1 MNGIPPRA
9 ARRALLNVVLRSRV
23 MEISVAKNFD
33 DYVAVIAANSPHVLV
48 MDWWRRLDLA
58 LRDYGGTLKPMIDS
72 KNREAIEKAVS
83 QDQNLGPGVADL
95 IRGLRQLRNRVA
107 HESINLSAEDATAYA
122 RQAFSVIAALAR
134 RVSERS
140 TSRNR
145 DCQTLRTPHPK
156 H

>member
-1 MNGIPPRA
+1 
-9 ARRALLNVVLRSRV
+9 
-23 MEISVAKNFD
+23 MEIFVAKNFD

-72 KNREAIEKAVS
+72 QNREAIEKAVS
-83 QDQNLGPGVADL
+83 QDQNLGPGVADV
-95 IRGLRQLRNRVA
+95 IRGLRQLRNRAA
-107 HESINLSAEDATAYA
+107 HESMNLSAEDATAYA
-122 RQAFSVIAALAR
+122 RQAFSLIAALAR
-134 RVSERS
+134 RVSKRS

-145 DCQTLRTPHPK
+145 DFQSLRTPHPK